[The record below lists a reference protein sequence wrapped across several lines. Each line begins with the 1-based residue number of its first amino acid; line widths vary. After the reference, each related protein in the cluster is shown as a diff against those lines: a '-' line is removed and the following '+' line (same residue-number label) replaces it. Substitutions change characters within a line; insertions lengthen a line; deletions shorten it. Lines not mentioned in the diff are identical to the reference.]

1 MSKISKMLT
10 AYVEMLEEYESI
22 IATIES
28 LPRGYISTKVIS
40 GHTYHYR
47 QWRDGAHVRSD
58 YVNDNMLAIMEQK
71 ITIRKEY
78 EVLQKIIKKD
88 LKKLEKILMKANL
101 AETIEKIHSAT
112 HEERVAMIAEL
123 A

>member
-1 MSKISKMLT
+1 MSKISKLLS

-22 IATIES
+22 VRTIDS

-47 QWRDGAHVRSD
+47 QWREGEHVRSD

-71 ITIRKEY
+71 IVIRKEY

-88 LKKLEKILMKANL
+88 LKKLEKVLTKAGQ
-101 AETIEKIHSAT
+101 AETVEKIAGAT
-112 HEERVAMIAEL
+112 YEERLSLIAE
-123 A
+123 